1 MKDHVMKG
9 RIMKSELRNIVRLK
23 KHDEWHRLNTKDI
36 IDVNKIKSPKITEPE

>member
-36 IDVNKIKSPKITEPE
+36 IDVNKIKKSMSA